1 MDTPLGQ
8 STVGEMLP
16 LFIISGILLCAI
28 IFLLSRA
35 IIVLKIQK
43 QNRKQNKIAKEE
55 KLESLKSQGVTQ
67 NVTLKHMIGLPVPE
81 GFECEISSYPTKIS
95 ISGNG
100 MQFNLDKNKLIDVC
114 VKTDVEIQNQYV
126 SSVGGAVGGAILF
139 GGLGAM
145 IGGRAKLK
153 QSRTVS
159 KYLIFSYSKDNN
171 INYISFDVL
180 NYLPQAMKFV
190 DEFKEI
196 PKNDTVIEL

>member
-16 LFIISGILLCAI
+16 LFIISGILLCSI

-55 KLESLKSQGVTQ
+55 KLESLRTQGVTQ

-153 QSRTVS
+153 QARTVS